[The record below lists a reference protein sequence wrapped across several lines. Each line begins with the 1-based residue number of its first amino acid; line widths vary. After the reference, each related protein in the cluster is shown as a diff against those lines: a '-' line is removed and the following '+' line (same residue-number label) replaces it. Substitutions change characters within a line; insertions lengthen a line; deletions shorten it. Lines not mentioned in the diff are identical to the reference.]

1 MRAKISLTLVAVV
14 LAAVAAPLA
23 LAAPGEETAAT
34 TVKIFK
40 GKVTF
45 RIYCSNCHGD
55 TGRGDGS
62 LAEMLSEPPTDLTAL
77 ARNNGGVFP
86 VDPVTALVDGQE
98 EPRGHG
104 SLLSR
109 EMPVWGD
116 AFQKSLQPSWTEE
129 TDEKRALRKVE
140 EVVAFVESI
149 QELEPPA
156 SP

>member
-1 MRAKISLTLVAVV
+1 MRANSLTLVAVV
-14 LAAVAAPLA
+14 LAAIAAPLA
-23 LAAPGEETAAT
+23 LGAQDEETAAT
-34 TVKIFK
+34 TVKTFK

-62 LAEMLSEPPTDLTAL
+62 LAEMLSESPTDLTTL
-77 ARNNGGVFP
+77 AHNNGGVFP
-86 VDPVTALVDGQE
+86 ADLVAALVDGRE

-104 SLLSR
+104 SLLSK

-129 TDEKRALRKVE
+129 TDENRVLRKVE

-149 QELEPPA
+149 QELGPPA